1 MLMSTNAA
9 ERNHWLA
16 LAATYGLTLSVVAMA
31 DWPWPLFVG
40 GAFILIVVLHSVRYR
55 QVGRKI
61 QPGIA
66 AAGHGAGAGPGAG
79 AGAGAGVIGSVFGAG
94 ALLIRG
100 TPVSTWAGPLLGV
113 IAFLGLFL
121 YLQRFART

>member
-1 MLMSTNAA
+1 MRTNACG
-9 ERNHWLA
+9 RNHWLA
-16 LAATYGLTLSVVAMA
+16 LAATYGFTVSVVAMA

-40 GAFILIVVLHSVRYR
+40 GAFILIVVLRSVRYR
-55 QVGRKI
+55 QAVRKT
-61 QPGIA
+61 Q
-66 AAGHGAGAGPGAG
+66 AGLAGPGPGAG
-79 AGAGAGVIGSVFGAG
+79 AGAGAGAGVFGSLFGAG

-100 TPVSTWAGPLLGV
+100 TPAATWAGPLLGV

>member
-1 MLMSTNAA
+1 MSTNAVG
-9 ERNHWLA
+9 RNHWLA
-16 LAATYGLTLSVVAMA
+16 LAATYGLTLSIVAMA

-40 GAFILIVVLHSVRYR
+40 GAFILIVVLRSVRYR
-55 QVGRKI
+55 QAGRKT
-61 QPGIA
+61 Q
-66 AAGHGAGAGPGAG
+66 AGLAGPGP
-79 AGAGAGVIGSVFGAG
+79 GAGAGVIGSLFGAG

-100 TPVSTWAGPLLGV
+100 TPAATWAGPLLGV

>member
-1 MLMSTNAA
+1 MSTNAVG
-9 ERNHWLA
+9 RNHWLA
-16 LAATYGLTLSVVAMA
+16 LAATYGLTLSIVAMA

-40 GAFILIVVLHSVRYR
+40 GALILVVVLHSVRFR
-55 QVGRKI
+55 QAGRKT
-61 QPGIA
+61 Q
-66 AAGHGAGAGPGAG
+66 AGLAGPG
-79 AGAGAGVIGSVFGAG
+79 AGAGAGVIGSLFGAG

-100 TPVSTWAGPLLGV
+100 TPAATWAGPLLGV

>member
-1 MLMSTNAA
+1 MRTNAGG
-9 ERNHWLA
+9 RNHWLA

-55 QVGRKI
+55 QVGRKT

-66 AAGHGAGAGPGAG
+66 AAGHGAGAGAGPGP
-79 AGAGAGVIGSVFGAG
+79 GAGVIGSVFGAG

>member
-1 MLMSTNAA
+1 MLMSTNAVG
-9 ERNHWLA
+9 RNHWLA

-40 GAFILIVVLHSVRYR
+40 GAFILIVVLRSVRYR
-55 QVGRKI
+55 QAGRKT
-61 QPGIA
+61 QSGL
-66 AAGHGAGAGPGAG
+66 AGPGP
-79 AGAGAGVIGSVFGAG
+79 GAGVIGSLFGAG

>member
-1 MLMSTNAA
+1 MLMRTNAGG
-9 ERNHWLA
+9 RNHWLA
-16 LAATYGLTLSVVAMA
+16 LAATYGLTVSVVAMA

-40 GAFILIVVLHSVRYR
+40 GAFILIVVLRSVRYR
-55 QVGRKI
+55 QAGRKT
-61 QPGIA
+61 Q
-66 AAGHGAGAGPGAG
+66 AGLAGPGP
-79 AGAGAGVIGSVFGAG
+79 GAGVIGSLFGAG